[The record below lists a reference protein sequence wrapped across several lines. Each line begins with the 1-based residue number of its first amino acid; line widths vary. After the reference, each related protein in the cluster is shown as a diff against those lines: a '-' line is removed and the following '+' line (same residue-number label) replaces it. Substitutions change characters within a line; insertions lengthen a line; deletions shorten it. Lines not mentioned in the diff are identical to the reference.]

1 MYFVMQKLLKMLP
14 EVIVKGIPT
23 LKRAVIKEKVEKDK
37 SKAAETKFKQ
47 HELAIE
53 GTGLDKVL
61 RTPGVDY
68 LRTWTNSV
76 IEMEEVLGIEA
87 ARSTIIDQIKYTMG
101 EHGINIDIRHILL
114 LADVMTFKGKVLGI
128 NRHGVH
134 KMKNSTLMLASFEQT
149 TDHLY
154 DAAVHCKKDE
164 ITGVSECIITGNMA
178 SLGTGAFK
186 LL

>member
-1 MYFVMQKLLKMLP
+1 
-14 EVIVKGIPT
+14 
-23 LKRAVIKEKVEKDK
+23 
-37 SKAAETKFKQ
+37 
-47 HELAIE
+47 
-53 GTGLDKVL
+53 
-61 RTPGVDY
+61 
-68 LRTWTNSV
+68 
-76 IEMEEVLGIEA
+76 MEDVLGIEA
-87 ARSTIIDQIKYTMG
+87 ARKTIIDQIKYTMG
-101 EHGINIDIRHILL
+101 EHGIKIDIRHILL

-134 KMKNSTLMLASFEQT
+134 KMKNSTLMLASFECT

-154 DAAVHCKKDE
+154 DAAVHCKKDD

>member
-1 MYFVMQKLLKMLP
+1 MQTLLKMLP
-14 EVIVKGIPT
+14 EVIVNGISS
-23 LKRAVIKEKVEKDK
+23 LKRAVIKEIDLKSMKNKKVDDGLKH
-37 SKAAETKFKQ
+37 

-53 GTGLDKVL
+53 GTGLEKVL
-61 RTPGVDY
+61 RTPGVEY
-68 LRTWTNSV
+68 TKTKTNSV
-76 IEMEEVLGIEA
+76 IEMEDVLGIEA
-87 ARSTIIDQIKYTMG
+87 ARKTIIDQIKYTMG
-101 EHGINIDIRHILL
+101 EHGIKIDIRHILL

-134 KMKNSTLMLASFEQT
+134 KMKNSTLMLASFECT